1 MRDPGSPNTVQPSA
15 WTCTVY
21 SSPVVSDVMGYK
33 SVTQAW
39 SEGVAQGWDV
49 WVGIWVAWLYLL
61 GRWDGL
67 MDDRKCRGVF

>member
-21 SSPVVSDVMGYK
+21 SSPVVSDAMDYK

-49 WVGIWVAWLYLL
+49 
-61 GRWDGL
+61 
-67 MDDRKCRGVF
+67 GVFG